1 MLFHKLAAT
10 VFGIGYLGKGVG
22 TIAAFFACICWYA
35 LFYNQGMPP
44 VVFSVLLTAAVTLL
58 GVWSGNKVEPFWGK
72 DHSRVV
78 IDELAGMFISVLF
91 VPVTTPYLFAGFIL
105 FRFFDITKPLLIR
118 KLEALP
124 GGWGV
129 MADDVLAGIYANL
142 ILQVIIYFQLF
153 NVSV

>member
-22 TIAAFFACICWYA
+22 TVAAFFAAAVWYL
-35 LFYNQGMPP
+35 LFRNSNPDLLYAI
-44 VVFSVLLTAAVTLL
+44 LLTVLVTAL
-58 GVWSGNKVEPFWGK
+58 GIWSGNKVEPIWGK

-78 IDELAGMFISVLF
+78 IDEVAGLFISMLF
-91 VPVTTPYLFAGFIL
+91 VPATLPCLVAGFIL
-105 FRFFDITKPLLIR
+105 FRFFDIAKPLFIR

-129 MADDVLAGIYANL
+129 MADDLLAGIYANVVLHAL
-142 ILQVIIYFQLF
+142 IWF
-153 NVSV
+153 NVLNVKF

>member
-22 TIAAFFACICWYA
+22 TVAAFFAAAIWYFLFRDTNPA
-35 LFYNQGMPP
+35 LFP
-44 VVFSVLLTAAVTLL
+44 SLLILIAVIAL
-58 GVWSGNKVEPFWGK
+58 GVWSGNKVEPIWGK

-78 IDELAGMFISVLF
+78 IDEVAGLFTSVLF
-91 VPVTTPYLFAGFIL
+91 VDATLQYLIAGFIL
-105 FRFFDITKPLLIR
+105 FRFFDIAKPLFIR

-129 MADDVLAGIYANL
+129 MADDLLAGFYANL
-142 ILQVIIYFQLF
+142 VLHVLIWF
-153 NVSV
+153 NLLNVKF